1 MAGFLRKSME
11 YLALSQPEEETEE
24 VYDDFTTDIVNN
36 VKDTVDET
44 PAAPVTPIHRA
55 ASAGQRFDV
64 HENTSSQELSRI
76 VTFHPTA
83 YNEAKVIGTA
93 FREGI
98 PVILNLSGM
107 SEADGKR
114 MLDFCSGLAY
124 GLEGG
129 IEKVTQRVFLLSPAT
144 VEVYRDAEDSDPVK
158 HLG

>member
-1 MAGFLRKSME
+1 MAGILRKSME
-11 YLALSQPEEETEE
+11 FLALSQPEEETEE
-24 VYDDFTTDIVNN
+24 TYDDFTTQLEERV
-36 VKDTVDET
+36 DTSADNT

-55 ASAGQRFDV
+55 ASAQGRFDV
-64 HENTSSQELSRI
+64 HEGATAQELSRI

-144 VEVYRDAEDSDPVK
+144 VEVYRDTEDADPAK

>member
-1 MAGFLRKSME
+1 MAGILRKSME
-11 YLALSQPEEETEE
+11 FLALSQPEEETEE
-24 VYDDFTTDIVNN
+24 TYDDFTTQLEERV
-36 VKDTVDET
+36 DTSADNT

-55 ASAGQRFDV
+55 ASAQGRFDV
-64 HENTSSQELSRI
+64 HEGTAQELSRI

-98 PVILNLSGM
+98 PVILNLSSM

-144 VEVYRDAEDSDPVK
+144 VEVYRDTEDADPAK

>member
-1 MAGFLRKSME
+1 MAGVLKKTME
-11 YLALSQPEEETEE
+11 FLALSQPE
-24 VYDDFTTDIVNN
+24 
-36 VKDTVDET
+36 DET
-44 PAAPVTPIHRA
+44 DEHYEEYAAVPASEVEEKMDEAPAAEVTPIHHA
-55 ASAGQRFDV
+55 ASANGRFDY
-64 HENTSSQELSRI
+64 TPSGPELSRI

-98 PVILNLSGM
+98 PVILNLTGM

-144 VEVYRDAEDSDPVK
+144 VEVYRDAEDADVAR
-158 HLG
+158 HMN